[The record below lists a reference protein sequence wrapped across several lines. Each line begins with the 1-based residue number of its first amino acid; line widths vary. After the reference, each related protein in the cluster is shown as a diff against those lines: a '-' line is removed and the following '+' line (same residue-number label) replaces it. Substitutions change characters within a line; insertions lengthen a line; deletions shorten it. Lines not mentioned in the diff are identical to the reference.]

1 LLKEK
6 KIKDLIRHLPED
18 SNIYFTSLK
27 IERSMDL
34 EEINL
39 NFAESIKFDVN
50 SKRIFNKI
58 KTEASNDD
66 LILITGSN
74 YIAKEIFN
82 EN

>member
-1 LLKEK
+1 
-6 KIKDLIRHLPED
+6 
-18 SNIYFTSLK
+18 
-27 IERSMDL
+27 MDL

-39 NFAESIKFDVN
+39 NFTESIIFDVN

-58 KTEASNDD
+58 KTEASKDD